1 MELVKEIDLRNTE
14 VTNGTLTH
22 DNLISY
28 LRSKISLLKSKTET
42 VAMNGLSNGFA
53 FHVDGTNN
61 MGFYGACELN
71 KNNRNARNIIAFP
84 MLKFYVENKYDEDK
98 SFVIKIH
105 DEDIEILNHD
115 GKRSRNEEWKKNDPY
130 AIMQYFKE
138 WYDEVSKA
146 LDKKLEIIKNRFA
159 FIYDVD
165 KVAYVGDIIE
175 FETCSNSDREIYRG
189 MVSYNDSL
197 GFYVSANDTN
207 YPLRRCL
214 NIRVIS
220 KGGKS
225 GKISSAKEFLS
236 SLSYMQVTDAV
247 DNQLHVTYTNSFA
260 TPESLNDICKQIG
273 AKHVLITWIPNMT
286 AEGIALIFEF

>member
-1 MELVKEIDLRNTE
+1 MELVKENDLRNSNIA
-14 VTNGTLTH
+14 NGTLTY

-53 FHVDGTNN
+53 FHVNGTNN
-61 MGFYGACELN
+61 MGFYGAYELN
-71 KNNRNARNIIAFP
+71 KNNGNTRNIIAFP
-84 MLKFYVENKYDEDK
+84 VLTFYVENKYDEDK

-105 DEDIEILNHD
+105 NEDVEILNHD
-115 GKRSRNEEWKKNDPY
+115 GKRSCNEEWRKNDPY
-130 AIMQYFKE
+130 AIMQYFKK

-146 LDKKLEIIKNRFA
+146 LDKKLEIIKNKYA

-165 KVAYVGDIIE
+165 KVTYVGDVIE
-175 FETCSNSDREIYRG
+175 FEICSNSDRETYRG

-197 GFYVSANDTN
+197 GCYVSANDAN

-214 NIRVIS
+214 NIRVVS
-220 KGGKS
+220 KGDKS

-236 SLSYMQVTDAV
+236 SLSYMQVTDV
-247 DNQLHVTYTNSFA
+247 VENQIHVTCINSFI
-260 TPESLNDICKQIG
+260 TPESLNDICKQIE
-273 AKHVLITWIPNMT
+273 AKNVLITWIPNMT